1 MPLKDEEKAAIVE
14 VVEELTST
22 VVGSGRG
29 KRRIADLFEELVDKE
44 TWPDYYEA
52 SIFPITHYL
61 VLTWLGYITTTLNKH
76 CT

>member
-1 MPLKDEEKAAIVE
+1 MPLKDEEKSAIAE

-44 TWPDYYEA
+44 SYPDYYEVLPLYLTSFVLSKYMRA
-52 SIFPITHYL
+52 S
-61 VLTWLGYITTTLNKH
+61 V
-76 CT
+76 